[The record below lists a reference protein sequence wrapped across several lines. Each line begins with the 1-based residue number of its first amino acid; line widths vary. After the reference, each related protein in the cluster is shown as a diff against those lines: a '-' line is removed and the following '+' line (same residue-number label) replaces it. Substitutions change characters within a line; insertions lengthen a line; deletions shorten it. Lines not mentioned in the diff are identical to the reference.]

1 MEAPNYIII
10 SLVTVLFGIARYF
23 FKDLHRKF
31 LHSEEKN
38 EETTLKVNK
47 LESKV
52 IRLEEKI
59 PSDIKH
65 LETVINLK
73 IDELTKII
81 LHLDKSLNN
90 QADAYV
96 TLFKEY
102 TKKWRNI

>member
-31 LHSEEKN
+31 LQSEEKN

-102 TKKWRNI
+102 TKK